1 MSVKQII
8 KYKHKELKTKVN
20 EVENTRYI
28 DRSSISWFSLRELKK
43 LKLKAKDKLNDFK
56 QKFHS

>member
-8 KYKHKELKTKVN
+8 KEKHKELKTKVN